1 MISDH
6 FKPIKS
12 VTQCHVIKRDA
23 PKHFVF
29 VVRLMDDRK
38 RILERNFCA
47 QSYEERE
54 EWCNAFESVKLEH
67 QRRTSFRKLD
77 PTDLANF
84 VDMDMIK
91 KQNYNSVKKEDFR
104 PIKKLGKGTFGNVF
118 LVEYDK
124 KYFAMKGKAHFYP
137 RTFYRPQSSKEE
149 TDIRFK

>member
-1 MISDH
+1 
-6 FKPIKS
+6 
-12 VTQCHVIKRDA
+12 
-23 PKHFVF
+23 
-29 VVRLMDDRK
+29 MDDRK

-77 PTDLANF
+77 SADLANF

-104 PIKKLGKGTFGNVF
+104 PIKNWERAH
-118 LVEYDK
+118 LVLCSLL
-124 KYFAMKGKAHFYP
+124 AMIKSIL
-137 RTFYRPQSSKEE
+137 Q
-149 TDIRFK
+149 

>member
-1 MISDH
+1 M
-6 FKPIKS
+6 
-12 VTQCHVIKRDA
+12 TQCHVIKRDA

-77 PTDLANF
+77 PADLANF

-118 LVEYDK
+118 LVEYEK

-137 RTFYRPQSSKEE
+137 RTVHRASSSIDKA
-149 TDIRFK
+149 DFRFQ

>member
-1 MISDH
+1 
-6 FKPIKS
+6 
-12 VTQCHVIKRDA
+12 
-23 PKHFVF
+23 
-29 VVRLMDDRK
+29 MDDRK

-77 PTDLANF
+77 PADLANF

-124 KYFAMKGKAHFYP
+124 KYFAMKGEKLSVVLVDWNSLILEMN
-137 RTFYRPQSSKEE
+137 YRFSDTKKFDNE
-149 TDIRFK
+149 FKRKRAFTSREKNFGKFKFSIFNFA

>member
-1 MISDH
+1 M
-6 FKPIKS
+6 
-12 VTQCHVIKRDA
+12 TQCHVIKRDA

-29 VVRLMDDRK
+29 VVRLVDDRK

-77 PTDLANF
+77 PADLANF

-124 KYFAMKGKAHFYP
+124 KYFAMKGKAQCQQCHVDQGSTDRLVWDRPVQIGP
-137 RTFYRPQSSKEE
+137 RFSK
-149 TDIRFK
+149 FCWS

>member
-1 MISDH
+1 
-6 FKPIKS
+6 
-12 VTQCHVIKRDA
+12 
-23 PKHFVF
+23 
-29 VVRLMDDRK
+29 MDDRK

-77 PTDLANF
+77 PADLANF

-124 KYFAMKGKAHFYP
+124 KYFAMKGKTHCHVDQGSTDRLVWRPTGPNRSEIFKILLALVPISLRFLKFP
-137 RTFYRPQSSKEE
+137 RSWSELVRDF
-149 TDIRFK
+149 